1 MTNEHSEPLQLPA
14 AGDTTPTQRVGGD
27 HGHGTTLSLKE
38 AAERL
43 GIHEQTVRRAVKAGR
58 VPGAHTVPHGK
69 GEQWRVPVASLE
81 AIRPQAAP
89 QVQQVSELGELRKR
103 VGELEAQLAVQRAL
117 ADERDRAL
125 TQLHATVRALGAGL
139 QQGAQTSDADRADYP
154 NPLLIADAL
163 KAELEALKA
172 KQATQGRR
180 RWWKRNPGNSSAQG

>member
-1 MTNEHSEPLQLPA
+1 MTDEQHEPLELPA

-58 VPGAHTVPHGK
+58 VPGAYLAQSAQGDT
-69 GEQWRVPVASLE
+69 WRVPVASLD

-103 VGELEAQLAVQRAL
+103 VNELEAQLAVQRAL

-139 QQGAQTSDADRADYP
+139 QQGGQTVEAEVGEYQ
-154 NPLLIADAL
+154 NPLVIAEAL
-163 KAELEALKA
+163 AAEVAALKA
-172 KQATQGRR
+172 KQAAQAQ
-180 RWWKRNPGNSSAQG
+180 RWWKRKQS